1 MGNVCFASSLYGFCF
16 TLKSFAKLYADTYPG
31 LNYVDFAKR
40 LWGDIYFQPKTRKFT
55 KKPPHNSAQRS
66 FVEFILEPMYKL
78 FAQVVGDVDAALL
91 DTLAELN
98 IRVTK
103 EEMKCNIR
111 PLLRLICNRFL
122 GDFSGF
128 VDMCVEHIKSPIDNA
143 KNKIDHIY
151 TGPKEGILY
160 DNMANCNQYGNLMV
174 HSAKMY
180 PTDDCTFFQVI
191 ENKFYLQFPSQ
202 IINDFVTGAGSCYE
216 WNFTFRSRSTRS
228 RRKLLVV

>member
-1 MGNVCFASSLYGFCF
+1 
-16 TLKSFAKLYADTYPG
+16 
-31 LNYVDFAKR
+31 
-40 LWGDIYFQPKTRKFT
+40 
-55 KKPPHNSAQRS
+55 
-66 FVEFILEPMYKL
+66 MYKL
-78 FAQVVGDVDAALL
+78 FAQVVGDVDASLL

-128 VDMCVEHIKSPIDNA
+128 VDMCVEHIKSPMDNA

-160 DNMANCNQYGNLMV
+160 DNMATCNQYGNLMV

-180 PTDDCTFFQVI
+180 PTDDCTFFQVC
-191 ENKFYLQFPSQ
+191 
-202 IINDFVTGAGSCYE
+202 VTE
-216 WNFTFRSRSTRS
+216 
-228 RRKLLVV
+228 K